1 LKGDEIMYD
10 DVDELIKIYDL
21 FIQELEFFSSDFKIQ
36 YDVLKESQ
44 MNIANDI
51 ANEFSYIEKDRATI
65 LYEHEWLT
73 REQYDLVLQ
82 IENKLSGMSDSKN
95 LWWNDVLEKSSEWEE
110 CRTIGKELL
119 KSLGY

>member
-1 LKGDEIMYD
+1 MYD

-82 IENKLSGMSDSKN
+82 IENKLSVMCDSKN
-95 LWWNDVLEKSSEWEE
+95 LWWNDALEKSSEWEE